1 MKGRPRKPLDNKA
14 DAKAIR
20 ERLKDKGLEG
30 WQRQRLQVAAMG
42 LARER
47 TLPEIA
53 AEAGVHPRTVSTWLE
68 LLRSGG
74 IEALVAPRRKGKGP
88 ASWLDATTAKEL
100 RGELKKGRWRRAEQ
114 AHRWLEEKLGRKLSL
129 MVTYKYLG
137 KCEARL
143 KVPRPHHARQ
153 DPAAVETFRATLGA
167 QLHAKDIPLETR
179 VHLWV
184 IDEMRF
190 GLQPVTR
197 RVWTLRGQEIVV
209 PVEPRYQWGYTYGAL
224 EVCGDGAE
232 FLHTDGVSQ
241 EATAAFYEQLG
252 AGDPGAIHI
261 VIADGAGFH
270 LPEGHELLP
279 ENVRIITLPAYSP
292 ELNPIEKL
300 WDIIKDRI
308 CNRVW
313 ADLETLQEAINTLLR
328 EYWANPK
335 LVRSLVGEGL
345 LSREANTSFRSVLVV

>member
-1 MKGRPRKPLDNKA
+1 MA
-14 DAKAIR
+14 
-20 ERLKDKGLEG
+20 
-30 WQRQRLQVAAMG
+30 QMG
-42 LARER
+42 LAGER
-47 TLPEIA
+47 TLPQIA
-53 AEAGVHPRTVSTWLE
+53 TEAGIHPRTVSTWLE
-68 LLRSGG
+68 LLRRGG
-74 IEALVAPRRKGKGP
+74 MEALLAAPRRGKGP
-88 ASWLDATTAKEL
+88 ASWLDKTTATQLK
-100 RGELKKGRWRRAEQ
+100 GELKKGRWRRAEE
-114 AHRWLEEKLGRKLSL
+114 AHRWLEEKLNRKLSL
-129 MVTYKYLG
+129 VVTYKYLG
-137 KCEARL
+137 KCAARL
-143 KVPRPHHARQ
+143 KVPRPSHARQ

-167 QLHAKDIPLETR
+167 QLHGKDIPLEAR

-197 RVWTLRGQEIVV
+197 RVWTLRGEEIIV

-224 EVCGDGAE
+224 EVCGDQAE

-241 EATAAFYEQLG
+241 QATAAFYGQLG
-252 AGDPGAIHI
+252 ASDPGAIHI

-279 ENVRIITLPAYSP
+279 GNVRIITLPAYSP
-292 ELNPIEKL
+292 ELNPIEGL

-308 CNRVW
+308 CNRLW
-313 ADLETLQEAINTLLR
+313 ADLASLQEAINTVLR

-345 LSREANTSFRSVLVV
+345 VSREANTSSRSVLVV

>member
-14 DAKAIR
+14 DAKAVR
-20 ERLKDKGLEG
+20 ERLKDKSLEG
-30 WQRQRLQVAAMG
+30 WQRQRLQAAQRG
-42 LARER
+42 LAREH

-53 AEAGVHPRTVSTWLE
+53 AEVGVHPRTVSTWLE
-68 LLRSGG
+68 MLRRGG
-74 IEALVAPRRKGKGP
+74 LEALLAPRRKGQGP
-88 ASWLDATTAKEL
+88 ASWLDKATETQL
-100 RGELKKGRWRRAEQ
+100 RSELKKGLWRRAQE
-114 AHRWLEEKLGRKLSL
+114 ARRWLEEKLGRKLSL
-129 MVTYKYLG
+129 VVTCKYLG

-167 QLHAKDIPLETR
+167 QLHAKDIALETR

-184 IDEMRF
+184 VDEMRW

-197 RVWTLRGQEIVV
+197 RVWTLRGEEVIA
-209 PVEPRYQWGYTYGAL
+209 PVEPRYQWGDTYGAM
-224 EVCGDGAE
+224 EVWGDGAE

-241 EATAAFYEQLG
+241 EATAAFYGQLG
-252 AGDPGAIHI
+252 TGDPGAIHL

-279 ENVRIITLPAYSP
+279 ENVRVITLPAYSP
-292 ELNPIEKL
+292 ELNPIEGL

-313 ADLETLQEAINTLLR
+313 AALESLQEAITMVLR
-328 EYWANPK
+328 EYWAHPK

-345 LSREANTSFRSVLVV
+345 VSREANTSSRSVLVV